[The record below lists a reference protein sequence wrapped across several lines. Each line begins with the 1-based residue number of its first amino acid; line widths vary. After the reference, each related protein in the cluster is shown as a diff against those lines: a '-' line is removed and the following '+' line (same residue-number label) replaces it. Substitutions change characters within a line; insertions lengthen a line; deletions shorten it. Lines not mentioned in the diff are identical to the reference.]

1 MKYKLIMFDMD
12 GTLLPME
19 QDTFVKGYF
28 YLLCKE
34 VADKIDADSFVKS
47 IWSGVRAMALSNGIT
62 TNREAFWKDFE
73 EKTKLDRDYFEKVC
87 DDFYANGFK
96 KAIGFTSPNQL
107 AKEAVD
113 IARSKTDHVVLATN
127 PLFPL
132 VAQKTRLSFVGL
144 DEKDFD
150 YITAYED
157 QYFIKPDT
165 RYYQALLDK
174 YNVSPSQCLM
184 IGNDEHEDAYPCKN
198 LGIDVYLVNDCAIRS
213 EKHPYSGLEGSFS
226 DLIDYLKGLDDEG
239 K

>member
-1 MKYKLIMFDMD
+1 M
-12 GTLLPME
+12 
-19 QDTFVKGYF
+19 
-28 YLLCKE
+28 
-34 VADKIDADSFVKS
+34 
-47 IWSGVRAMALSNGIT
+47 
-62 TNREAFWKDFE
+62 
-73 EKTKLDRDYFEKVC
+73 
-87 DDFYANGFK
+87 
-96 KAIGFTSPNQL
+96 
-107 AKEAVD
+107 
-113 IARSKTDHVVLATN
+113 
-127 PLFPL
+127 
-132 VAQKTRLSFVGL
+132 SFVGL
-144 DEKDFD
+144 DDKDFD

-174 YNVSPSQCLM
+174 YNVSPSECLM